1 VSVLRSDRLPPLL
14 LAAFATLGALPVVR
28 SLLVADL
35 NWCYPYMTADS
46 YDWIN
51 NGLYWA
57 GASVAPSLRPPGFPL
72 VIAALWKLGAL
83 SALPAVNFLFLGLS
97 TAALYLLLRER
108 HDGWIAAIASWF
120 FFANGYVQD
129 FTRYLMAETYA
140 VPFFVLAT
148 LAFVRAG
155 RAPRAWIAFG
165 LCLGAGF
172 LFSYAAAPVAVGF
185 GAALLAVSRKDLR
198 RREFWAGLMTCAIVV
213 GGWVAFRYWF
223 YRAHPSGPRHG
234 VEALLRPSLAN
245 VTFYAFAATAL
256 LGLVPLALYLAGAL
270 RLAGSPSA
278 PPRWRAAILGPLIA
292 LSLFWFFVYDW
303 ADKRFLL
310 YVLPFLACFLAEGL
324 VLLRDFA
331 RSGRAAVAAAAG
343 FLALALL
350 WNQIRYPS
358 YGFFFLALTPVHFL
372 RAGLTF
378 TPSQKAVLH
387 LKGAAVVRPFGRA
400 LESFS
405 RGLFDPRRVD
415 APCSLTDRAYSCL
428 AVLKNEVDRL
438 LPPAQPLGLLTLTP
452 RGWPSDYWS
461 STQRLANAFL
471 RPVALPGE
479 ADIMLAGIEAVPA
492 GADVT
497 RPPFVARCGPYVL
510 VRTR

>member
-14 LAAFATLGALPVVR
+14 LAVFATLGAIPVVR

-72 VIAALWKLGAL
+72 LIAVLWKLGAL
-83 SALPAVNFLFLGLS
+83 SFLPVINFLFLGLS
-97 TAALYLLLRER
+97 TAALYALLRER
-108 HDGWIAAIASWF
+108 HDGWIAAIACWF

-129 FTRYLMAETYA
+129 LSRYVMAETYA
-140 VPFFVLAT
+140 TPFLVLAT
-148 LAFVRAG
+148 LAFIWAA

-172 LFSYAAAPVAVGF
+172 LFSYAAAPVIVGF
-185 GAALLAVSRKDLR
+185 GVALLAVSRGDLR
-198 RREFWAGLMTCAIVV
+198 RRELWAGLFACAIVV
-213 GGWVAFRYWF
+213 GGWIAFRWSF
-223 YRAHPSGPRHG
+223 YRAHLGGPHHG

-245 VTFYAFAATAL
+245 LPFYAYAAIAL
-256 LGLVPLALYLAGAL
+256 VGLVPLALYLAGAF
-270 RLAGSPSA
+270 RFARSPS
-278 PPRWRAAILGPLIA
+278 PQPRWRAAVLGPLIA
-292 LSLFWFFVYDW
+292 LSLFFGFLYDW

-310 YVLPFLACFLAEGL
+310 YALPFLVCFLAEGL
-324 VLLRDFA
+324 ELLRALA
-331 RSGRAAVAAAAG
+331 RKGTAAAVAAAG

-358 YGFFFLALTPVHFL
+358 YGFFFLALTPVHFVQ
-372 RAGLTF
+372 AGLTF
-378 TPSQKAVLH
+378 TPAQKAVLH
-387 LKGAAVVRPFGRA
+387 LEGAQVVRPHGPF

-415 APCSLTDRAYSCL
+415 VPCSVADQGYSCL
-428 AVLKNEVDRL
+428 AVLKSEVDRL
-438 LPPAQPLGLLTLTP
+438 LRPGQPVGLLTP
-452 RGWPSDYWS
+452 RGWLSDYWS
-461 STQRLANAFL
+461 STQRLANALL
-471 RPVALPGE
+471 RPVVSPGE
-479 ADIMLAGIEAVPA
+479 AEIMLAGIEAVPA
-492 GADVT
+492 GADVA
-497 RPPFVARCGPYVL
+497 RSPFVARCGPYVL